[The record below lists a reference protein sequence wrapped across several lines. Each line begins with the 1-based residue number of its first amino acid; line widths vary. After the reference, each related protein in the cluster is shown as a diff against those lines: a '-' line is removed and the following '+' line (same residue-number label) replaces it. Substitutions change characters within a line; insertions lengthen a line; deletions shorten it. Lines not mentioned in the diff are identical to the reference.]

1 MTYRLVDSRQDRLVL
16 LRLLDDGHIPVT
28 EQADLIRALCAK
40 IEDVDAAARQRD
52 REASLAY
59 KAVLDQADY
68 RHGIVGHGAG

>member
-16 LRLLDDGHIPVT
+16 LRLLDDGHIPVA

-40 IEDVDAAARQRD
+40 IEDVDAAARLRD

-59 KAVLDQADY
+59 KAALDRAAY